1 MHFVCVHTTNTA
13 RATDEPDLIKQ
24 LIHYERER
32 MSSGWGNRKSMFMV
46 LEICRLHN
54 ECVT

>member
-13 RATDEPDLIKQ
+13 RATDELDLIKQ

-32 MSSGWGNRKSMFMV
+32 MSSGGRGES
-46 LEICRLHN
+46 EIYVYR
-54 ECVT
+54 T